1 MENKKLETYDD
12 LYLTI
17 LKIGRNRIEGGLSY
31 IDLCKELKKSNYN
44 LQNDCIEFAIK
55 NWFLHSFVHYDK
67 ENKEFKPSNLSDL
80 EKHKDCNFILSGK
93 SCLAL
98 IEYENSIRNIHYAKI
113 AMLMA
118 FVSIFITTISLII
131 NYFGK

>member
-31 IDLCKELKKSNYN
+31 IDLCKELKKS
-44 LQNDCIEFAIK
+44 
-55 NWFLHSFVHYDK
+55 
-67 ENKEFKPSNLSDL
+67 
-80 EKHKDCNFILSGK
+80 NFILSGK